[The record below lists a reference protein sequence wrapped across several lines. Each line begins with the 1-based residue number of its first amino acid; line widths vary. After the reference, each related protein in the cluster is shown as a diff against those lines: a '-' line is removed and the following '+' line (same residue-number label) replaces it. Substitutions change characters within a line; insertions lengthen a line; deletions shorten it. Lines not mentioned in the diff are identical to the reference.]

1 MDANGDSYERLGA
14 ICARYGLK
22 LDHVDPE
29 ILGRMRLLAE
39 TTETVRDC
47 ERAAELAEEVFR
59 HYDAF
64 KPRERFSAQE
74 RSTVL
79 RRSLPL
85 GCPTARSAIL
95 RARARSGHEHAA
107 VLESPQRLEPAD
119 PAR

>member
-64 KPRERFSAQE
+64 KPRERFSAQWSGRATLRHRSE
-74 RSTVL
+74 RSSTL
-79 RRSLPL
+79 TSTRMPH
-85 GCPTARSAIL
+85 SAFGDSSC
-95 RARARSGHEHAA
+95 SG
-107 VLESPQRLEPAD
+107 SIRT
-119 PAR
+119 